1 YIIYINRLY
10 MLFHYRTYEF
20 IVVEE
25 KMTKYKNR
33 SQEIGELGETI
44 YRLYSQRTLKLTP
57 NKLESDYGI
66 DFSCQIGG
74 NPIGS
79 VRPMLPEFLLV
90 NVKSSELQKPYARL
104 EKSDMEFTLKSAQ
117 PLVFI
122 LVDVNKED
130 VYHRFFDKELLVEFH
145 QRLITNKKTFR
156 LDPSKMSKDP
166 DHFIEQ
172 LSIVKKRSYQ
182 NKLGLLKARLG
193 LQKLIGEVKLEIHQT
208 EDGSVAIVEA
218 NEAEDLFD
226 KTHKLFPI
234 VRESFL
240 AQDINKLSLPLG
252 AFKNVSEQLN
262 DIADLTSLIAP
273 LHYDMRRLQLKR
285 NGKKIATCIF
295 EIRGFGDEKSYY
307 HPSGMSLTL
316 SRKRKGQDNQ
326 YYHFTEVIFTAKDTD
341 NLFEYPE
348 LINLLRVIQ
357 EGDTID
363 GIPVETWPELLR
375 IAGIVRYLPEIY
387 DSLSLEPHV
396 QLNELNNMYTVLTYM
411 FIKSLLLDQKDS
423 FIGFILGS
431 EDTSDLKLMQSK
443 IKCPFLISLPEGQYI
458 ATIQFDSELF
468 YDEKNPDRILGI
480 KSTRNPVIKS
490 CLPVENTSLVEPALL
505 VTEDIALAYFMN
517 KQPGTIQN
525 PFSFGI
531 EFNNEED
538 LSK

>member
-1 YIIYINRLY
+1 